1 MLKQWVKILDI
12 KDRRNERF
20 YEKYRW
26 VRNIYAFIFLFIA
39 GWITSI
45 IIAIGWNTTPEY
57 RDDIAR
63 KIRICQTY
71 SNDFWR
77 NDIDFIDGKCYY
89 KGKEVEIK

>member
-1 MLKQWVKILDI
+1 MEEFIKSLDWLEAFMIL
-12 KDRRNERF
+12 F
-20 YEKYRW
+20 
-26 VRNIYAFIFLFIA
+26 FLFIA